1 MNQKAELAL
10 MQFPCRPPRS
20 NIDKWISTLRTAI
33 LFIIV
38 SSPFLYKLVN
48 QTLGSLLGFSISS
61 TSGCPTY
68 AGLFLHTIVFAL
80 LLRGFME
87 L

>member
-38 SSPFLYKLVN
+38 SSPFLYK
-48 QTLGSLLGFSISS
+48 
-61 TSGCPTY
+61 
-68 AGLFLHTIVFAL
+68 
-80 LLRGFME
+80 
-87 L
+87 